1 MDVTF
6 GQQAL
11 ISMLIHLVVFAVTFW
26 ALQSIQLDK
35 LLKKNR
41 VAQGR
46 LLYILL
52 TIAIGSAVSRFLL
65 DYYLWTQQLPTL
77 FE

>member
-1 MDVTF
+1 MIESF

-11 ISMLIHLVVFAVTFW
+11 ISMLVHLFVFGVTFW
-26 ALQSIQLDK
+26 SLQSIQLDK

-52 TIAIGSAVSRFLL
+52 TVAIGSSVSRFLL
-65 DYYLWTQQLPTL
+65 DYYLWSQALPVF

>member
-11 ISMLIHLVVFAVTFW
+11 ISMLIHLAVFAVTFW

>member
-1 MDVTF
+1 MVGSF

-11 ISMLIHLVVFAVTFW
+11 ISMIVHLFVFGITFW
-26 ALQSIQLDK
+26 SLQSIQLDK

-65 DYYLWTQQLPTL
+65 DYYLWSQALPVF

>member
-11 ISMLIHLVVFAVTFW
+11 ISMLIHLVVFTVTFW

>member
-1 MDVTF
+1 MVESF
-6 GQQAL
+6 SQQAL
-11 ISMLIHLVVFAVTFW
+11 ISMLVHISVFAVTFW
-26 ALQSIQLDK
+26 SLQAIQLDK

-46 LLYILL
+46 LLFILL

-65 DYYLWTQQLPTL
+65 DYYLWSQQLPA
-77 FE
+77 FFQ

>member
-11 ISMLIHLVVFAVTFW
+11 ISMLIHLVVFALTFW

>member
-1 MDVTF
+1 MGVTF

-35 LLKKNR
+35 LLKKNK

>member
-1 MDVTF
+1 MVESF

-11 ISMLIHLVVFAVTFW
+11 ISMLVHLFVFGITFW
-26 ALQSIQLDK
+26 SLQAIQLDK
-35 LLKKNR
+35 LLKKHR

-52 TIAIGSAVSRFLL
+52 TVAIGSAVSRFLL
-65 DYYLWTQQLPTL
+65 DYYLWSQSLPIF

>member
-1 MDVTF
+1 MVESF

-11 ISMLIHLVVFAVTFW
+11 ISMIVHLFVFGITFW
-26 ALQSIQLDK
+26 SLQAIQLDK

-46 LLYILL
+46 LVYILL
-52 TIAIGSAVSRFLL
+52 TIAIGSAVSQFLL
-65 DYYLWTQQLPTL
+65 DYYLWSQQLPV
-77 FE
+77 FFQ